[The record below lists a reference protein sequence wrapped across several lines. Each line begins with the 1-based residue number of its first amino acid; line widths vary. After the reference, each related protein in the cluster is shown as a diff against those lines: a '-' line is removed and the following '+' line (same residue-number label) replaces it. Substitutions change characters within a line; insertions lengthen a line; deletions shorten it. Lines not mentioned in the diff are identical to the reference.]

1 MGMRRISYDV
11 MRLYGP
17 GVDWNFQG
25 FFVVKRR
32 RISERGEVDK
42 YLRAGR
48 SEEFEVQTGVGRE
61 V

>member
-11 MRLYGP
+11 MRLM
-17 GVDWNFQG
+17 GVDWNF
-25 FFVVKRR
+25 FELFVVKRR

-42 YLRAGR
+42 SLRAGR